1 MLGAVRTEAGRALG
15 HPRAPLVALAMILL
29 LSLPFRGFHLGSP
42 CGSPCR
48 TRTDHTLIFD
58 EAYYVN
64 AARVIAGVK
73 PPEGVP
79 YANAPLHKD
88 PNAEHPQLAKLLIA
102 GSIEL
107 FGDGPLAWRL
117 GSLLFGTLAILG
129 TFLVRSGILNSIGC
143 DLPSAKATALPFNSA
158 R

>member
-73 PPEGVP
+73 PPGGVP

-88 PNAEHPQLAKLLIA
+88 PNAEHPQLAKLIIA
-102 GSIEL
+102 GTIKL
-107 FGDGPLAWRL
+107 FGDNPWGWPV
-117 GSLLFGTLAILG
+117 G
-129 TFLVRSGILNSIGC
+129 
-143 DLPSAKATALPFNSA
+143 K
-158 R
+158 